1 MRSFIILLLVGLSIA
16 SKAQKFENGYYY
28 DLEGKKVVG
37 KIKNL
42 SSSRSK
48 LFIKH
53 QPHIVFQSDSVEKIK
68 LYTNMIK
75 SFVVGTDSFVV
86 NSEAEPKFIHVVLDG
101 PVKIYA
107 YYQESS
113 GTVGL
118 GGIMTAMG
126 PNAKGFYSYGTDPNN
141 VTPITRKNYA
151 KFMIE
156 RLTDEPQVVEL
167 IKDKTYTY
175 LEIWDM
181 VDTYK
186 KLKKRRVK
194 K

>member
-1 MRSFIILLLVGLSIA
+1 
-16 SKAQKFENGYYY
+16 
-28 DLEGKKVVG
+28 
-37 KIKNL
+37 
-42 SSSRSK
+42 
-48 LFIKH
+48 
-53 QPHIVFQSDSVEKIK
+53 
-68 LYTNMIK
+68 MIK

-107 YYQESS
+107 YYLESS
-113 GTVGL
+113 QTVGL
-118 GGIMTAMG
+118 GGIMTAVG
-126 PNAKGFYSYGTDPNN
+126 PNAKGFYSYGTDLTN

-156 RLTDEPQVVEL
+156 RLADEPQVVEL

-175 LEIWDM
+175 HEIWDM